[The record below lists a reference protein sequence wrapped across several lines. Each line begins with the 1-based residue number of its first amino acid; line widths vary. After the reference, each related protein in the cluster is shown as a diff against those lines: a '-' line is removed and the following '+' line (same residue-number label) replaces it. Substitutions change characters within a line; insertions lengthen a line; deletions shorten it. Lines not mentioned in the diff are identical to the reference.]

1 MVSKFKIVVS
11 DFHLG
16 AGHHE
21 EGNALEDFTSD
32 REFAALVDEVIA
44 ESDRD
49 GAEVELIF
57 NGDMFEMFQLPHVD
71 AFDPAAVYKSP
82 HCYSSTEPD
91 SVRKVA
97 LAIAG
102 HPLFFAALRRFI
114 QPGPPRR
121 SATFV
126 KGNHDIP
133 LHWPA
138 VHDLIR
144 QAVGA
149 TGERA
154 PLMGFAARRISREG
168 IYVEHGNEYSL
179 FVDRV
184 PNMEEPFDPEKPGYL
199 TWPPGAKF
207 VMDVYNEWERKRY
220 WLDGVKPM
228 TALIWYALAYDVP
241 FALWAIPRLL
251 RALPSLFFGVA
262 PDPEDPRLEL
272 AQELEGAD
280 RQAWAA
286 RYETDPEFRAQ
297 FNAALARALAPPV
310 GESLMADQFALAPR
324 DDPVTMGDQVRN
336 QVHSSLYAAA
346 ERCAVESGA
355 KVVLFGHTHEP
366 GAEPLPGGATYI
378 NTGTWTWSGDFTK
391 AGAKTWQDLFNNP
404 DKYAGDRTLSFAR
417 IDYDAAGQPS
427 GRCDV
432 YQPQAALPPGQG
444 PARRSPWQRLCAW
457 FQGLWRRLFGA

>member
-1 MVSKFKIVVS
+1 MPKFKIVLS

-16 AGHHE
+16 AGRQD

-44 ESDRD
+44 ESNRD

-71 AFDPAAVYKSP
+71 IFDPAAIYKSRE
-82 HCYSSTEPD
+82 CYSSTEPD

-102 HPLFFAALRRFI
+102 HPLFFDALRRLI

-121 SATFV
+121 YATFV
-126 KGNHDIP
+126 KGNHDVLI
-133 LHWPA
+133 HWPA

-154 PLMGFAARRISREG
+154 PLIGFAARRISREG

-179 FVDRV
+179 FLDRV

-228 TALIWYALAYDVP
+228 TSLIWYALAYDLP
-241 FALWAIPRLL
+241 FALWAIPKLL
-251 RALPSLFFGVA
+251 RALPGLVFGAA
-262 PDPEDPRLEL
+262 PGIGDPRAEL
-272 AQELEGAD
+272 AQELESAD
-280 RQAWAA
+280 QQAWAA
-286 RYETDPEFRAQ
+286 QYETDPDFRAQ
-297 FNAALARALAPPV
+297 FNADLARALVPSPE
-310 GESLMADQFALAPR
+310 ESLIADQFAFAPGA
-324 DDPVTMGDQVRN
+324 DPAAMGDQVRD
-336 QVHSSLYAAA
+336 QVHLSLRAAA

-355 KVVLFGHTHEP
+355 KIVLFGHTHEP
-366 GAEPLPGGATYI
+366 GAETLPSGATYI
-378 NTGTWTWSGDFTK
+378 NTGTWTWVGDFTK
-391 AGAKTWQDLFNNP
+391 AGAKTWQELFRNP
-404 DKYAGDRTLSFAR
+404 DKFAKDRTLSFAR
-417 IDYDAAGQPS
+417 IDYDQTGQPV
-427 GRCDV
+427 GRRDD
-432 YQPQAALPPGQG
+432 YHPQPVVPPRLK
-444 PARRSPWQRLCAW
+444 PVERSLWQRLCDW
-457 FQGLWRRLFGA
+457 FRGLWSRS